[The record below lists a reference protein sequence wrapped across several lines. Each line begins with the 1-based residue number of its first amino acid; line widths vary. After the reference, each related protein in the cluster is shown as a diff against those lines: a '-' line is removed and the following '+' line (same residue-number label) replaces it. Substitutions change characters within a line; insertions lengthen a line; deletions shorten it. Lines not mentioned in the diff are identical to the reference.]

1 MSDVHRLLGRQL
13 PSHNEVY
20 AHQDIGQSERVT
32 SLCQAVRAEATR
44 VVEACAAECQLYTNY
59 VLVLL
64 KLYKFTD

>member
-13 PSHNEVY
+13 PSHKEVY

-44 VVEACAAECQLYTNY
+44 VVEASAAECQLYYELRTSAFKTIQ
-59 VLVLL
+59 VC
-64 KLYKFTD
+64 